1 MKIFYNKTF
10 LSENP
15 SFDSIF
21 VSRLRID
28 DYKFDLNER
37 IISIQEILYCDI
49 DPDTEYTRCSIN
61 KNESTVFW
69 GKDKLCINPNILD
82 NGREIALH

>member
-1 MKIFYNKTF
+1 MYSTYCYLNKQYLHRKLHVKIFYNKTF

-37 IISIQEILYCDI
+37 IIWIQDFPYCDI
-49 DPDTEYTRCSIN
+49 DLDTEYTVCSIN
-61 KNESTVFW
+61 KNESTLF
-69 GKDKLCINPNILD
+69 
-82 NGREIALH
+82 